1 MKRTILATL
10 IALSTT
16 TAIAGPGGMA
26 TNTELS
32 HEATARRAADV
43 VLNDKIKGN
52 TTQIGKLWDRTVEL
66 NTYTNGNSVAI
77 KSLAAKT
84 DATNADVTKANG
96 RIDAVAAQGNQT
108 ATRVTNVER
117 TTAQHGATLADH
129 ETRISSN
136 TSRVETVE
144 RTTTKHTSQ
153 IQQLGARADDTDLA
167 LIGVQQTNQRQ
178 DVRLSGHD
186 AALAQQDQINEA
198 LSTSVAGLYTD
209 MSGLRGEVRQARR
222 EAKQARAG
230 AAAALAVA
238 GHQFDT
244 KGGFQTAISVAN
256 MGGYSAL
263 AIGAGGAISDR
274 VFINAGLT
282 TSSNQTG
289 AVLSGT
295 YSW

>member
-32 HEATARRAADV
+32 HEATARREADV

-77 KSLAAKT
+77 KNLAAKG
-84 DATNADVTKANG
+84 DATNADVAAANG
-96 RIDAVAAQGNQT
+96 RIDTVAAQGAQT
-108 ATRVTNVER
+108 AGRVTNVER

-129 ETRISSN
+129 EDRISSN
-136 TSRVETVE
+136 TRRVGAVE
-144 RTTTKHTSQ
+144 RTTTQNSSQ

-167 LIGVQQTNQRQ
+167 MIGVQQVNQRQ
-178 DVRLSGHD
+178 DIR
-186 AALAQQDQINEA
+186 LAQQDQINEA
-198 LSTSVAGLYTD
+198 LATSVAGLYTD

-222 EAKQARAG
+222 EAKEAKAG
-230 AAAALAVA
+230 AAVALAVA
-238 GHQFDT
+238 AQQFSTDRSA
-244 KGGFQTAISVAN
+244 GFQTAVSAATV
-256 MGGYSAL
+256 GGYQSL
-263 AIGAGGAISDR
+263 AVGVGGAITDT
-274 VFINAGLT
+274 VFVNGALSK
-282 TSSNQTG
+282 SSNQTG
-289 AVLSGT
+289 AALSVT
-295 YSW
+295 KRW